1 VSGAE
6 PAGSGKKKRRGFEA
20 RPGFHVVGHRL
31 ALDPNASALR
41 ALASHCG
48 AARVAYNWAVRYVL
62 AGWSQRAA
70 EETYGV
76 LEAERVPWRS
86 WSLPSL
92 RKAFNEA
99 KHTDPFLRE
108 WWAQNSKE
116 AYNTGLANAA
126 AAFDNYARSRRG
138 ERKGARMG
146 RPRFKSKRKARL
158 ACKFTTGTIRLDD
171 RRHIVLPRL
180 GRIRL
185 HEDVQPLVDAIAE
198 GGTRIVSVTVRFE
211 RGRWFAVLQTEER
224 HTIVPATRP
233 GTAVGID
240 LGVRTLLVM
249 ADSAGDVREVANPK
263 HYDQALT
270 QLRKASRTVSRRRGP
285 DRRTGQAPSRRWE
298 KANAVRNRVHHR
310 VANLRENHLHQA
322 TAHIPAEYGTVVVED
337 LNVKGMVRNRRL
349 SRRISDAA
357 FGELRRQLTYK
368 TQRHGGRLIVADRWM
383 PSSKTCSRCG
393 VVKAKLPLGVRVFEC
408 DACGLVLDRDA
419 NAGHNLAAL
428 AATNGETGTGVAG
441 DPGPTLVVVPKPR
454 GAKQKTRTSRTRKGT
469 GTRAAG
475 ATPRQGTETR
485 DRRQDTRREQLA
497 LW

>member
-1 VSGAE
+1 MSGAE
-6 PAGSGKKKRRGFEA
+6 PAGNGKKKRRGFEA

-31 ALDPNASALR
+31 ALDPNASALQ

-48 AARVAYNWAVRYVL
+48 AARVAYNWAVRHVL
-62 AGWSQRAA
+62 ASWSQRAA

-76 LEAERVPWRS
+76 PEAERVAWRS

-126 AAFDNYARSRRG
+126 AAFDNYAKSRRG

-146 RPRFKSKRKARL
+146 RPRFKSKRKARP

-180 GRIRL
+180 GGSASTGRPAPRGRDRRRR
-185 HEDVQPLVDAIAE
+185 EADSVGDGAVRAGPLVRGPADR
-198 GGTRIVSVTVRFE
+198 GTPHHRSC
-211 RGRWFAVLQTEER
+211 
-224 HTIVPATRP
+224 HPP

-240 LGVRTLLVM
+240 LGVKTLLVM
-249 ADSAGDVREVANPK
+249 ADSAGEVREVANPK

-270 QLRKASRTVSRRRGP
+270 QLWKASRTVSRRRGP
-285 DRRTGQAPSRRWE
+285 NRRTGQAPSRRWE

-322 TAHIPAEYGTVVVED
+322 TARIPAEYGTVVVED

-368 TQRHGGRLIVADRWM
+368 TQRHGGRLVVADRWM

-408 DACGLVLDRDA
+408 DACGLVLDR
-419 NAGHNLAAL
+419 
-428 AATNGETGTGVAG
+428 
-441 DPGPTLVVVPKPR
+441 
-454 GAKQKTRTSRTRKGT
+454 TRTQATTWPPSRRPTVKRV
-469 GTRAAG
+469 
-475 ATPRQGTETR
+475 PE
-485 DRRQDTRREQLA
+485 
-497 LW
+497 

>member
-1 VSGAE
+1 
-6 PAGSGKKKRRGFEA
+6 
-20 RPGFHVVGHRL
+20 VGRRL
-31 ALDPNASALR
+31 ALDPGASVLQ

-48 AARVAYNWAVRYVL
+48 AARVAHNWAVRHVL
-62 AGWSQRAA
+62 ASWSQRAA

-76 LEAERVPWRS
+76 PGAERVPWRS
-86 WSLPSL
+86 WSLPWL

-99 KHTDPFLRE
+99 KHTDPFLRQ
-108 WWAQNSKE
+108 WWAENSKE

-146 RPRFKSKRKARL
+146 RPRFKSKRKTRP

-185 HEDVQPLVDAIAE
+185 HEDVRPLVDAIAE
-198 GGTRIVSVTVRFE
+198 GGTRILS
-211 RGRWFAVLQTEER
+211 
-224 HTIVPATRP
+224 
-233 GTAVGID
+233 
-240 LGVRTLLVM
+240 M
-249 ADSAGDVREVANPK
+249 ADSAGEVREVANPK

-285 DRRTGQAPSRRWE
+285 NRRTGQAPSRRWE

-322 TAHIPAEYGTVVVED
+322 TARIPAEYGTVVAED
-337 LNVKGMVRNRRL
+337 LDVKGMVRNRRL
-349 SRRISDAA
+349 SRRICDAA
-357 FGELRRQLTYK
+357 FGELRRRLTYK

-383 PSSKTCSRCG
+383 PSSKTCSLCG

-428 AATNGETGTGVAG
+428 AAANRKTATGVAE
-441 DPGPTLVVVPKPR
+441 DPGPALVVVPKPC
-454 GAKQKTRTSRTRKGT
+454 GAKQKTRTARTRKGT

-475 ATPRQGTETR
+475 ATPHQGTEAR
-485 DRRQDTRREQLA
+485 DRRQDTGREQLA

>member
-1 VSGAE
+1 MSGAE

-31 ALDPNASALR
+31 ALDPSASALQ

-48 AARVAYNWAVRYVL
+48 AARVAYNWAVRHVL
-62 AGWSQRAA
+62 ASWSQRAA

-76 LEAERVPWRS
+76 PEAERVAWRS

-99 KHTDPFLRE
+99 KHNDPFLRE

-126 AAFDNYARSRRG
+126 AAFDNYVKSRRG

-146 RPRFKSKRKARL
+146 RPRFKPKRKTRP

-198 GGTRIVSVTVRFE
+198 GCRSNQGSKVHEQAVSSAQQASDVGRPLKGSAPIAEGGTRILSVTVRSE

-224 HTIVPATRP
+224 HTIAPAGRP

-240 LGVRTLLVM
+240 LGVKALLVM
-249 ADSAGDVREVANPK
+249 ADSAGEVREVANPK

-285 DRRTGQAPSRRWE
+285 NRRTGQAPSRRWE
-298 KANAVRNRVHHR
+298 KANAVPRSSS
-310 VANLRENHLHQA
+310 
-322 TAHIPAEYGTVVVED
+322 AE
-337 LNVKGMVRNRRL
+337 
-349 SRRISDAA
+349 
-357 FGELRRQLTYK
+357 
-368 TQRHGGRLIVADRWM
+368 
-383 PSSKTCSRCG
+383 
-393 VVKAKLPLGVRVFEC
+393 
-408 DACGLVLDRDA
+408 
-419 NAGHNLAAL
+419 
-428 AATNGETGTGVAG
+428 
-441 DPGPTLVVVPKPR
+441 
-454 GAKQKTRTSRTRKGT
+454 TSRTGTLCCVLWESAWAEFVPFLSFDVEIRKVICST
-469 GTRAAG
+469 NAIESVNARIRKAVLEFQWLSQHRSTTMVPSRPARRAADTQRQPSSG
-475 ATPRQGTETR
+475 ATWVRMLSSTW
-485 DRRQDTRREQLA
+485 A
-497 LW
+497 L

>member
-1 VSGAE
+1 
-6 PAGSGKKKRRGFEA
+6 
-20 RPGFHVVGHRL
+20 
-31 ALDPNASALR
+31 
-41 ALASHCG
+41 
-48 AARVAYNWAVRYVL
+48 
-62 AGWSQRAA
+62 
-70 EETYGV
+70 
-76 LEAERVPWRS
+76 
-86 WSLPSL
+86 
-92 RKAFNEA
+92 
-99 KHTDPFLRE
+99 
-108 WWAQNSKE
+108 
-116 AYNTGLANAA
+116 
-126 AAFDNYARSRRG
+126 
-138 ERKGARMG
+138 MG
-146 RPRFKSKRKARL
+146 RPRCKSKRKARP

-198 GGTRIVSVTVRFE
+198 GGTRILSVTVRFE

-224 HTIVPATRP
+224 HTIAPAGRP

-240 LGVRTLLVM
+240 LGVKTLLVM
-249 ADSAGDVREVANPK
+249 ADSAGEVREVANPK

-285 DRRTGQAPSRRWE
+285 NRRTGQTPSRRRE
-298 KANAVRNRVHHR
+298 KAKAVRNRVHHR

-322 TAHIPAEYGTVVVED
+322 TARIPAEYGTVVVED
-337 LNVKGMVRNRRL
+337 LNGKGMVRNRRL

-383 PSSKTCSRCG
+383 PSAKTCSRCG
-393 VVKAKLPLGVRVFEC
+393 AVKAKLPLGGRVFEC
-408 DACGLVLDRDA
+408 DVCGLVLDRDV

-428 AATNGETGTGVAG
+428 AAANGKTGTGVTG
-441 DPGPTLVVVPKPR
+441 DPGPLMVVPKPR
-454 GAKQKTRTSRTRKGT
+454 GAKQKTRTGRTRKGT
-469 GTRAAG
+469 GTRGAG